1 VCGMAREMAGNVTS
15 DPRPQS
21 WSIDQGHS
29 FWRNAFKQILRDRLS
44 VAAAVVLIALTTL
57 CIVGP
62 PIAERALHVDVE
74 RTSVR
79 ERYQPPSYDHP
90 FGTDHL
96 GRDLLI
102 RLLFGGRISLA
113 VAYSASTLS
122 MTIGLV
128 IGVMAG
134 YYGGKIDD
142 FFMWLITTLSSIPAL
157 FLLLIASAIWSPSPV
172 VLIFLLAA
180 LGWIETARLI
190 RGQTISL
197 KHKEYLLAARSVGCT
212 DARLMM
218 QYILPNVLSIAIISM
233 TISAGVLIL
242 LESGLSFLGL
252 GVRPP
257 TPTWGNMLTESR
269 AYFDKGIHLVI
280 FPGLAITVTV
290 LCFFLLG
297 DGLRDALDPRQT
309 TGRR

>member
-1 VCGMAREMAGNVTS
+1 MTFK
-15 DPRPQS
+15 PQTQPM
-21 WSIDQGHS
+21 SIDKGRS
-29 FWRNAFKQILRDRLS
+29 FWGNAFKQLLRDRLS
-44 VAAAVVLIALTTL
+44 VAAAVVLIALTII

-62 PIAERALHVDVE
+62 PIAEHELHVDVE

-79 ERYQPPSYDHP
+79 DRYQPPSAEHP

-102 RLLFGGRISLA
+102 RLFFGGRISLA
-113 VAYSASTLS
+113 VAYAASTLS

-128 IGVMAG
+128 IGILAG
-134 YYGGKIDD
+134 YYGGRIDD
-142 FFMWLITTLSSIPAL
+142 FIMWLITTLSSIPAL
-157 FLLLIASAIWSPSPV
+157 FLLLIATVIWSPSTI
-172 VLIFLLAA
+172 VLILFLAA

-190 RGQTISL
+190 RGQTIGL
-197 KHKEYLLAARSVGCT
+197 KHKEYLLAARAVGCK
-212 DARLMM
+212 DPRLMM

-233 TISAGVLIL
+233 TISAGALIL

-252 GVRPP
+252 GVHPP

-280 FPGLAITVTV
+280 FPGVAITVTV

-297 DGLRDALDPRQT
+297 DGLRDALDPRQIYK
-309 TGRR
+309 

>member
-1 VCGMAREMAGNVTS
+1 MTFK
-15 DPRPQS
+15 PQTQPM
-21 WSIDQGHS
+21 SIDKGRS
-29 FWRNAFKQILRDRLS
+29 FWGNAFKQLLRDRLS
-44 VAAAVVLIALTTL
+44 VAAAVVLIALTII

-62 PIAERALHVDVE
+62 PIAEHELHVDVE

-79 ERYQPPSYDHP
+79 DRYQPPSAEHP

-102 RLLFGGRISLA
+102 RLFFGGRISLA
-113 VAYSASTLS
+113 VAYAASTLS

-128 IGVMAG
+128 IGILAG
-134 YYGGKIDD
+134 YYGGRIDD
-142 FFMWLITTLSSIPAL
+142 FIMWLITTLSSIPAL
-157 FLLLIASAIWSPSPV
+157 FLLLIATVIWSPSTI
-172 VLIFLLAA
+172 VLILFLAA

-190 RGQTISL
+190 RGQTIGL
-197 KHKEYLLAARSVGCT
+197 KHKEYLLAARAVGCT
-212 DARLMM
+212 DPRLMM

-233 TISAGVLIL
+233 TISAGALIL

-252 GVRPP
+252 GVHPP

-280 FPGLAITVTV
+280 FPGVAITVTV

-297 DGLRDALDPRQT
+297 DGLRDALDPRQIYK
-309 TGRR
+309 